1 MHKYKF
7 FSLKKR
13 WWFLIFIL
21 LLILIYLIPQP
32 SHERDWTIDQKILPY
47 AEIDG
52 NLVKIYNVRNF
63 NYRSVTDYDPAYYD
77 AVYDLDKIK
86 NMYYIVE
93 PFGDWEGAAHTFFSF
108 EFEDDQFVSISVEIR
123 KEQGEDF
130 SALKGL
136 FKQYELMYVI
146 GDEKDLVKLRANY
159 RNDPVYVYPANTSK
173 DKMKILFLSMIDR
186 ANSLKDQAEFYNT
199 FTSTCTTNLASHIN
213 KVAPGRVPFSLRLL
227 APGYSDQLAY
237 ELDLIQKQGGFEQT
251 KAYYHIN
258 DRALKYADDPDF
270 SQLIRQR

>member
-1 MHKYKF
+1 MFKNKF
-7 FSLKKR
+7 FKLKKR
-13 WWFLIFIL
+13 WWFLFFIL

-52 NLVKIYNVRNF
+52 SLVKIYNVRNF

-77 AVYDLDKIK
+77 AVYDLDKIQ

-159 RNDPVYVYPANTSK
+159 RNDPVYIYPANTSK
-173 DKMKILFLSMIDR
+173 DKMKVLFLSMIDR

-199 FTSTCTTNLASHIN
+199 LTSTCTTNLANHIN
-213 KVAPGRVPFSLRLL
+213 KVAPGRVPFSLKLL
-227 APGYSDQLAY
+227 TPGYSDQLAY
-237 ELDLIQKQGGFEQT
+237 ELDLIQKQGSFEQT

-258 DRALKYADDPDF
+258 ERALKYADDPDF
-270 SQLIRQR
+270 SQLIRQK